1 MALTYKSRRRWALF
15 VLILG
20 LPLYILTAVG
30 IMVWLGRPSIWV
42 ELIVYLVL
50 GIVWAF
56 PLKALFKGIG
66 QADPDAADQD

>member
-56 PLKALFKGIG
+56 PLEALFKGIG

>member
-42 ELIVYLVL
+42 ELIVYLVR